1 MATIAFI
8 NIGTIL
14 TGDMDEPIS
23 QANTIVVQDGKI
35 ARVGN
40 ADILEGFKLDKTI
53 DVSGMTVAPG
63 LIDSHVHPVI
73 GDYTPRQKTQ
83 DYLDS
88 AIHGGVTTFISAGEP
103 HVPGRPKDPAG
114 TKALAILAHK
124 SFNNL
129 RSSGLKVHGGAVILE
144 KGLVEADFAEMAKE
158 GVWLVGEV
166 GLGSVKKPEDA
177 VPMVNWAKKYGMKV
191 AMHTGG
197 TSIPG
202 SSVVGADDI
211 IAVQPTVSSHI
222 NGGPTAI
229 SPQEVD
235 RLINETTMALE
246 IVQCGNPK
254 IADYTVRQLAAKDD
268 LGRVILGNDS
278 PSGSGII
285 PLGILRT
292 ICLIASMSD
301 IPAEKVVAMAT
312 GNTARVFG
320 LDTGLIKE
328 GKEADLIVIDTPIGS
343 IGSNALEAI
352 AAGDIPAVAL
362 VMIDGIIKANK
373 SRNTP
378 PSARDCIVG

>member
-1 MATIAFI
+1 MATIAFV
-8 NIGTIL
+8 NIGTL
-14 TGDMDEPIS
+14 VTGDIDQPICK
-23 QANTIVVQDGKI
+23 ADTIIVQDGKI
-35 ARVGN
+35 AKIGN
-40 ADILEGFKLDKTI
+40 VDILEGLKVDKTV
-53 DVSGMTVAPG
+53 DVSGMTVTPG

-103 HVPGRPKDPAG
+103 HFPGRPKDPSG

-129 RSSGLKVHGGAVILE
+129 RSTGLKVHGGAVILE
-144 KGLVEADFAEMAKE
+144 KGLVESDFAEMAKE

-177 VPMVNWAKKYGMKV
+177 VPMVGLAKKYGMKV

-211 IAVQPTVSSHI
+211 IAIQPTVSSHI

-235 RLINETTMALE
+235 RLINETDIALE

-254 IADYTVRQLAAKDD
+254 IADYTVRQLTEKNALD
-268 LGRVILGNDS
+268 RVIFGNDS
-278 PSGSGII
+278 PSGTGII

-292 ICLIASMSD
+292 MCLIASMSN
-301 IPAEKVVAMAT
+301 IPAETTVAMAS

-320 LDTGLIKE
+320 LNTGMIAE
-328 GKEADLIVIDTPIGS
+328 GKEADLVVMDTPIGS
-343 IGSNALEAI
+343 IGTNALEALQ
-352 AAGDIPAVAL
+352 AGDIPAVVL
-362 VMIDGIIKANK
+362 VMIDGIIKVNK

-378 PSARDCIVG
+378 PSARDCIIK